1 MDFGYFWVL
10 LAFIAF
16 RVHADC
22 TSYGVDYSNGGSYNI
37 DSTSNQYFSFATI
50 FQGCTQETINPI
62 LVGPDGSEYACSSI
76 KTQPAGAAVTSTC
89 GIPYSVMASGTWKI
103 IVAGQQ
109 IATQRTIKLTVG
121 APKTVWITA
130 TPTVVIGVTTTA
142 KPLTV
147 VSTASKT
154 QTLILVPETITT
166 VCNGGTRTVTNYPQG
181 PTVIVSSTILRT
193 VTDGQVTS
201 LYTTTVLA
209 TAECH
214 YPTGGTL
221 CDFYLS
227 RSPLENKWKPPPRTR
242 SYTEIVAVGKA
253 VQDNAITKREVAAVA
268 AVTSTYT
275 ETTYTVTST
284 IRTTIPAKTTT
295 EFIFKTVTATIT
307 PAPSTQCISGAN
319 AAVTVTI
326 NKGSPTPV
334 TETNIAYDTTHLS
347 ATIYVGCVVYIF
359 FPFFPA
365 LNHQPLSVPSTAQT
379 QLSFLNGTHLELD

>member
-1 MDFGYFWVL
+1 MDFRSFWVL
-10 LAFIAF
+10 LAFIAL

-76 KTQPAGAAVTSTC
+76 RTQPAGAAVTSTC
-89 GIPYSVMASGTWKI
+89 GIPYSVMTSGTWKI

-121 APKTVWITA
+121 APQTTWIT
-130 TPTVVIGVTTTA
+130 
-142 KPLTV
+142 
-147 VSTASKT
+147 
-154 QTLILVPETITT
+154 TLILVPETITT
-166 VCNGGTRTVTNYPQG
+166 VCNGATRTVTNYPQG

-201 LYTTTVLA
+201 LYTTTVSS

-214 YPTGGTL
+214 YPTG
-221 CDFYLS
+221 
-227 RSPLENKWKPPPRTR
+227 
-242 SYTEIVAVGKA
+242 AAGKA
-253 VQDNAITKREVAAVA
+253 VQDNAITAREVAAVA

-275 ETTYTVTST
+275 QTTYTVTST

-295 EFIFKTVTATIT
+295 EFIYKTVTATIT

-326 NKGSPTPV
+326 NKGSPTTV

-347 ATIYVGCVVYIF
+347 ATVWVG
-359 FPFFPA
+359 
-365 LNHQPLSVPSTAQT
+365 QT
-379 QLSFLNGTHLELD
+379 QYTTITNQASATACWKAGGWFG